1 MKNQFKTIFYYV
13 LIGLFTTQFLVV
25 NVIAGEKKVIEKLDD
40 LPKHTYEIQS
50 TVSELIVYSF
60 FVLPFVLLVIFFQAL
75 IEEKYILEKK
85 YSNQYIE
92 YKEKVG
98 MFFPKIT
105 KNNYSS
111 WLTFF

>member
-50 TVSELIVYSF
+50 TVSELIVS
-60 FVLPFVLLVIFFQAL
+60 
-75 IEEKYILEKK
+75 EELFKLFAKKVGDDVASILE
-85 YSNQYIE
+85 E
-92 YKEKVG
+92 YEINDNTTLKSLQSTLHA
-98 MFFPKIT
+98 ID
-105 KNNYSS
+105 Y
-111 WLTFF
+111 